1 MDVNYRSH
9 EGVHDWPYWRED
21 MQEAQEIGL
30 FRQRSVARRR
40 RWEYSTV
47 AQRGVAWEF
56 RFRFAAP
63 PEELVTFERLRLTA
77 VRGRGSGQVALR
89 TTTAACAIRASAPV
103 RARGSGERHARRDL
117 HLDELRARRRRARR

>member
-30 FRQRSVARRR
+30 FRRVPRAPR

-47 AQRGVAWEF
+47 AQRGVAWGF
-56 RFRFAAP
+56 RFSVRGAAGGARHVRAP
-63 PEELVTFERLRLTA
+63 RLTA
-77 VRGRGSGQVALR
+77 AG
-89 TTTAACAIRASAPV
+89 
-103 RARGSGERHARRDL
+103 
-117 HLDELRARRRRARR
+117 